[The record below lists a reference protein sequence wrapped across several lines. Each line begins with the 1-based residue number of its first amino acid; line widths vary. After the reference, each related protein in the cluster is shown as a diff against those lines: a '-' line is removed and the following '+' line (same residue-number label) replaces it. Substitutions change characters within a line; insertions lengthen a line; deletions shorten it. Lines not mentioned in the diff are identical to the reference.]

1 MLKDMKTVG
10 VLLLLSAISAGTAYA
25 VPKWGTAGVKEIQ
38 QNGVCNGVVTDTT
51 GETVIGASVVVKGTT
66 NGTITGLDGDF
77 SLSGVTKGSILVVS
91 FVGYQNTE
99 VKWNGQPL
107 TIVLK
112 EDTKVLDEV
121 VVVGY
126 GTQKKANLS
135 GAVAAVD
142 GKVLQDRPITNIG
155 QGLQGV
161 VPNLNITMNNGGA
174 PGATSSF
181 NIRGNTS
188 LNGGSPLVLVDNV
201 QMDAN
206 LVNPDDIES
215 ISVLKDAA
223 SASIYGARAAYGV
236 ILITTKKGKK
246 SDKPTVSLSATGYWQ
261 SPALTFHNVNSMQ
274 YLTMMDEAYQNDGG
288 SGHYFK
294 SQVYQYAEDY
304 FNGKYDSPVF
314 FDTAYDTYKYGYCGN
329 TDWWDELYKTSF
341 SQIYTANISGGNDRT
356 TYYASV
362 SMNDQGGILKAGDD
376 KYNKYNANVN
386 ISSNI
391 TKWLNVSA
399 KIAHT
404 YTDELHPTGGTTAM
418 NSTAYSGLSS
428 YSGMMKGDLSPLM
441 PVKHPDGH
449 YAGQGSYTNPVAIM
463 EQGGNAQYKQ
473 NDLWMTGA
481 VKITPIKGLVIN
493 ADYTWNFYGKSS
505 NQHVQNFYD
514 YTAVPGTEN
523 YYPWTNP
530 SSVTVTN
537 NDDYYNAFNAFAEY
551 TFSLKEK
558 HNFKVMVGYNQENK
572 HKKYHYAGRKNLID
586 SSNPSLNLAYGKSSN
601 QHVQNFYDYTA
612 VPGTENY
619 YPWTNPSS
627 VTVTNNDDYYNAF
640 NAFAEY
646 TFSLKEKHN
655 FKVMVGYN
663 QENKHKKY
671 HYAGRK
677 NLIDS
682 SNPSLNLAYGDMAMN
697 GSETHWSV
705 NGFFARINY
714 DYKGKYLLELNGRY
728 DGSSKFPH
736 GDRYAFF
743 PSASVAWR
751 VSEEKFWEPIR
762 GWFDNFKLRASYG
775 SLGNQALD
783 ESRYGNFPYL
793 ATYGI
798 NTKYGALLNG
808 TRPVAVSVPGLV
820 SASFTWETVNQI
832 DFGFDAS
839 FFGGRLN
846 TSFDWY
852 RRNTKDMLTAGQAL
866 PAVLGTS
873 VPQENAADMKTV
885 GWEVSLEWNDRLSNG
900 FGYHIKGVLS
910 DYQASI
916 TKFSN
921 PTKLLGTHYVG
932 EKLNE
937 IWGYVSNGLFQSDED
952 AKAADQSYL
961 SGGSWGAGDVKYE
974 DLNNDGKIDI
984 GKNTLDDSGD
994 RKIIGNSTPRYSY
1007 GITAG
1012 FDYKGFDFEMFWQ
1025 GIGKRDYWLG
1035 GSQFWGFT
1043 DEWCTPLTSS
1053 LDYWT
1058 EDNRDAYFPRLHHYG
1073 VNGGNHQVSTRYL
1086 QNAAY
1091 LRLKNVVL
1099 GYTIPRSITE
1109 KVKISRLRVFVQG
1122 ENLLTFTPLI
1132 DSYDPETLNNMT
1144 YPINKKI
1151 SVGLNLTF

>member
-558 HNFKVMVGYNQENK
+558 HNFKVM
-572 HKKYHYAGRKNLID
+572 I
-586 SSNPSLNLAYGKSSN
+586 
-601 QHVQNFYDYTA
+601 
-612 VPGTENY
+612 
-619 YPWTNPSS
+619 
-627 VTVTNNDDYYNAF
+627 
-640 NAFAEY
+640 
-646 TFSLKEKHN
+646 
-655 FKVMVGYN
+655 GYN

>member
-51 GETVIGASVVVKGTT
+51 GETVIGASVVVKGAT

-493 ADYTWNFYGKSS
+493 ADYTWNF
-505 NQHVQNFYD
+505 
-514 YTAVPGTEN
+514 
-523 YYPWTNP
+523 
-530 SSVTVTN
+530 
-537 NDDYYNAFNAFAEY
+537 
-551 TFSLKEK
+551 
-558 HNFKVMVGYNQENK
+558 
-572 HKKYHYAGRKNLID
+572 
-586 SSNPSLNLAYGKSSN
+586 YGKSSN

>member
-586 SSNPSLNLAYGKSSN
+586 SSNPSLNLAYG
-601 QHVQNFYDYTA
+601 
-612 VPGTENY
+612 
-619 YPWTNPSS
+619 
-627 VTVTNNDDYYNAF
+627 
-640 NAFAEY
+640 
-646 TFSLKEKHN
+646 
-655 FKVMVGYN
+655 
-663 QENKHKKY
+663 
-671 HYAGRK
+671 
-677 NLIDS
+677 
-682 SNPSLNLAYGDMAMN
+682 DMAMN

-743 PSASVAWR
+743 SSASVAWR

-1122 ENLLTFTPLI
+1122 ETLLTFTPLI

>member
-586 SSNPSLNLAYGKSSN
+586 SSNPSLNLAYG
-601 QHVQNFYDYTA
+601 
-612 VPGTENY
+612 
-619 YPWTNPSS
+619 
-627 VTVTNNDDYYNAF
+627 
-640 NAFAEY
+640 
-646 TFSLKEKHN
+646 
-655 FKVMVGYN
+655 
-663 QENKHKKY
+663 
-671 HYAGRK
+671 
-677 NLIDS
+677 
-682 SNPSLNLAYGDMAMN
+682 DMAMN

-820 SASFTWETVNQI
+820 SASFTWETVSQI

-1144 YPINKKI
+1144 YPINKKS

>member
-481 VKITPIKGLVIN
+481 VKITTIKGLVIN
-493 ADYTWNFYGKSS
+493 ADYTWNF
-505 NQHVQNFYD
+505 
-514 YTAVPGTEN
+514 
-523 YYPWTNP
+523 
-530 SSVTVTN
+530 
-537 NDDYYNAFNAFAEY
+537 
-551 TFSLKEK
+551 
-558 HNFKVMVGYNQENK
+558 
-572 HKKYHYAGRKNLID
+572 
-586 SSNPSLNLAYGKSSN
+586 YGKSSN

>member
-586 SSNPSLNLAYGKSSN
+586 SSNPSLNLAYG
-601 QHVQNFYDYTA
+601 
-612 VPGTENY
+612 
-619 YPWTNPSS
+619 
-627 VTVTNNDDYYNAF
+627 
-640 NAFAEY
+640 
-646 TFSLKEKHN
+646 
-655 FKVMVGYN
+655 
-663 QENKHKKY
+663 
-671 HYAGRK
+671 
-677 NLIDS
+677 
-682 SNPSLNLAYGDMAMN
+682 DMAMN

-1144 YPINKKI
+1144 YPINKKF

>member
-142 GKVLQDRPITNIG
+142 GKVLQGRPITNIG

-493 ADYTWNFYGKSS
+493 ADYTWNF
-505 NQHVQNFYD
+505 
-514 YTAVPGTEN
+514 
-523 YYPWTNP
+523 
-530 SSVTVTN
+530 
-537 NDDYYNAFNAFAEY
+537 
-551 TFSLKEK
+551 
-558 HNFKVMVGYNQENK
+558 
-572 HKKYHYAGRKNLID
+572 
-586 SSNPSLNLAYGKSSN
+586 YGKSSN

>member
-586 SSNPSLNLAYGKSSN
+586 SSNPSLNLAYG
-601 QHVQNFYDYTA
+601 
-612 VPGTENY
+612 
-619 YPWTNPSS
+619 
-627 VTVTNNDDYYNAF
+627 
-640 NAFAEY
+640 
-646 TFSLKEKHN
+646 
-655 FKVMVGYN
+655 
-663 QENKHKKY
+663 
-671 HYAGRK
+671 
-677 NLIDS
+677 
-682 SNPSLNLAYGDMAMN
+682 DMAMN

-798 NTKYGALLNG
+798 NTTYGALLNG

>member
-112 EDTKVLDEV
+112 EDIKVLDEV

-493 ADYTWNFYGKSS
+493 ADYTWNF
-505 NQHVQNFYD
+505 
-514 YTAVPGTEN
+514 
-523 YYPWTNP
+523 
-530 SSVTVTN
+530 
-537 NDDYYNAFNAFAEY
+537 
-551 TFSLKEK
+551 
-558 HNFKVMVGYNQENK
+558 
-572 HKKYHYAGRKNLID
+572 
-586 SSNPSLNLAYGKSSN
+586 YGKSSN

>member
-376 KYNKYNANVN
+376 KYNKINANVN

-493 ADYTWNFYGKSS
+493 ADYTWNF
-505 NQHVQNFYD
+505 
-514 YTAVPGTEN
+514 
-523 YYPWTNP
+523 
-530 SSVTVTN
+530 
-537 NDDYYNAFNAFAEY
+537 
-551 TFSLKEK
+551 
-558 HNFKVMVGYNQENK
+558 
-572 HKKYHYAGRKNLID
+572 
-586 SSNPSLNLAYGKSSN
+586 YGKSSN

>member
-1 MLKDMKTVG
+1 M
-10 VLLLLSAISAGTAYA
+10 
-25 VPKWGTAGVKEIQ
+25 
-38 QNGVCNGVVTDTT
+38 VVAHWYWW
-51 GETVIGASVVVKGTT
+51 IM
-66 NGTITGLDGDF
+66 
-77 SLSGVTKGSILVVS
+77 
-91 FVGYQNTE
+91 YR
-99 VKWNGQPL
+99 W
-107 TIVLK
+107 
-112 EDTKVLDEV
+112 
-121 VVVGY
+121 
-126 GTQKKANLS
+126 
-135 GAVAAVD
+135 
-142 GKVLQDRPITNIG
+142 
-155 QGLQGV
+155 
-161 VPNLNITMNNGGA
+161 M
-174 PGATSSF
+174 
-181 NIRGNTS
+181 
-188 LNGGSPLVLVDNV
+188 
-201 QMDAN
+201 
-206 LVNPDDIES
+206 PDDIES

-558 HNFKVMVGYNQENK
+558 HNFKVMLSYNE
-572 HKKYHYAGRKNLID
+572 
-586 SSNPSLNLAYGKSSN
+586 
-601 QHVQNFYDYTA
+601 
-612 VPGTENY
+612 
-619 YPWTNPSS
+619 
-627 VTVTNNDDYYNAF
+627 
-640 NAFAEY
+640 
-646 TFSLKEKHN
+646 
-655 FKVMVGYN
+655 
-663 QENKHKKY
+663 ENKHKKY

>member
-586 SSNPSLNLAYGKSSN
+586 SSNPSLNLAYG
-601 QHVQNFYDYTA
+601 
-612 VPGTENY
+612 
-619 YPWTNPSS
+619 
-627 VTVTNNDDYYNAF
+627 
-640 NAFAEY
+640 
-646 TFSLKEKHN
+646 
-655 FKVMVGYN
+655 
-663 QENKHKKY
+663 
-671 HYAGRK
+671 
-677 NLIDS
+677 
-682 SNPSLNLAYGDMAMN
+682 DMAMN

-714 DYKGKYLLELNGRY
+714 DYNGKYLLELNGRY

>member
-10 VLLLLSAISAGTAYA
+10 VLLLLSAISVGTAYA

-586 SSNPSLNLAYGKSSN
+586 SSNPSLNLAYG
-601 QHVQNFYDYTA
+601 
-612 VPGTENY
+612 
-619 YPWTNPSS
+619 
-627 VTVTNNDDYYNAF
+627 
-640 NAFAEY
+640 
-646 TFSLKEKHN
+646 
-655 FKVMVGYN
+655 
-663 QENKHKKY
+663 
-671 HYAGRK
+671 
-677 NLIDS
+677 
-682 SNPSLNLAYGDMAMN
+682 DMAMN

>member
-586 SSNPSLNLAYGKSSN
+586 SSNPSLNLAYG
-601 QHVQNFYDYTA
+601 
-612 VPGTENY
+612 
-619 YPWTNPSS
+619 
-627 VTVTNNDDYYNAF
+627 
-640 NAFAEY
+640 
-646 TFSLKEKHN
+646 
-655 FKVMVGYN
+655 
-663 QENKHKKY
+663 
-671 HYAGRK
+671 
-677 NLIDS
+677 
-682 SNPSLNLAYGDMAMN
+682 DMAMN

-961 SGGSWGAGDVKYE
+961 AGGSWGAGDVKYE

>member
-586 SSNPSLNLAYGKSSN
+586 SSNPSLNLAYG
-601 QHVQNFYDYTA
+601 
-612 VPGTENY
+612 
-619 YPWTNPSS
+619 
-627 VTVTNNDDYYNAF
+627 
-640 NAFAEY
+640 
-646 TFSLKEKHN
+646 
-655 FKVMVGYN
+655 
-663 QENKHKKY
+663 
-671 HYAGRK
+671 
-677 NLIDS
+677 
-682 SNPSLNLAYGDMAMN
+682 DMAMN

-798 NTKYGALLNG
+798 NTEYGALLNG

-820 SASFTWETVNQI
+820 SASFTWEIVNQI

>member
-223 SASIYGARAAYGV
+223 SAAIYGVHGARAAYGV

-493 ADYTWNFYGKSS
+493 ADYTWNF
-505 NQHVQNFYD
+505 
-514 YTAVPGTEN
+514 
-523 YYPWTNP
+523 
-530 SSVTVTN
+530 
-537 NDDYYNAFNAFAEY
+537 
-551 TFSLKEK
+551 
-558 HNFKVMVGYNQENK
+558 
-572 HKKYHYAGRKNLID
+572 
-586 SSNPSLNLAYGKSSN
+586 YGKSSN

>member
-51 GETVIGASVVVKGTT
+51 EETVIGASVVVKGTT

-493 ADYTWNFYGKSS
+493 ADYTWNF
-505 NQHVQNFYD
+505 
-514 YTAVPGTEN
+514 
-523 YYPWTNP
+523 
-530 SSVTVTN
+530 
-537 NDDYYNAFNAFAEY
+537 
-551 TFSLKEK
+551 
-558 HNFKVMVGYNQENK
+558 
-572 HKKYHYAGRKNLID
+572 
-586 SSNPSLNLAYGKSSN
+586 YGKSSN

>member
-288 SGHYFK
+288 NGHYFK

-449 YAGQGSYTNPVAIM
+449 YAGQGGYTNPVAIM

-493 ADYTWNFYGKSS
+493 ADYTWNF
-505 NQHVQNFYD
+505 
-514 YTAVPGTEN
+514 
-523 YYPWTNP
+523 
-530 SSVTVTN
+530 
-537 NDDYYNAFNAFAEY
+537 
-551 TFSLKEK
+551 
-558 HNFKVMVGYNQENK
+558 
-572 HKKYHYAGRKNLID
+572 
-586 SSNPSLNLAYGKSSN
+586 YGKSSN

>member
-1 MLKDMKTVG
+1 M
-10 VLLLLSAISAGTAYA
+10 
-25 VPKWGTAGVKEIQ
+25 
-38 QNGVCNGVVTDTT
+38 
-51 GETVIGASVVVKGTT
+51 VKGTT

-493 ADYTWNFYGKSS
+493 ADYTWNF
-505 NQHVQNFYD
+505 
-514 YTAVPGTEN
+514 
-523 YYPWTNP
+523 
-530 SSVTVTN
+530 
-537 NDDYYNAFNAFAEY
+537 
-551 TFSLKEK
+551 
-558 HNFKVMVGYNQENK
+558 
-572 HKKYHYAGRKNLID
+572 
-586 SSNPSLNLAYGKSSN
+586 YGKSSN

>member
-586 SSNPSLNLAYGKSSN
+586 SSNPSLNLAYG
-601 QHVQNFYDYTA
+601 
-612 VPGTENY
+612 
-619 YPWTNPSS
+619 
-627 VTVTNNDDYYNAF
+627 
-640 NAFAEY
+640 
-646 TFSLKEKHN
+646 
-655 FKVMVGYN
+655 
-663 QENKHKKY
+663 
-671 HYAGRK
+671 
-677 NLIDS
+677 
-682 SNPSLNLAYGDMAMN
+682 DMAMN

-820 SASFTWETVNQI
+820 SASFTRETVNQI